1 MREASIAYLQEEARL
16 RGAKP
21 RVKAVIHPFDLDCG
35 LAPGLGVFDRTLYGG
50 EPGKL
55 LLEAGFLD
63 YAAWTSPVRQTFS
76 PYLNQVAAFWED
88 HVSYMSTGVYLRSAA
103 SRATIEETPY
113 ERLTPG
119 AAAALQAFFQLKVEF
134 TDSVWSGEPAGYV
147 SGLRLEGRLATP
159 ESEIIDPGEVRVALA
174 RDFGEHQAGDHVLVL
189 DNRAGQWL
197 PVSVNFPF
205 LGLPWEQKRLDLYH
219 GWELGDGSIEW
230 LLVYR
235 GVVEGLTGIGHGWQ
249 ARHRV
254 RVESR
259 DWIAQAL
266 RKRLGAPGADGTR
279 RPFMRGVY
287 RARGE
292 LAEAAP
298 AQVEE
303 PQKTGSGSAALKV
316 LGTYRARQDQDYLL
330 HIETAGEVG
339 QATFRWSVN
348 QGRSWR
354 ETGITAAGAEAPVGL
369 DEGLAVYWEGGIG
382 TDLAAGDRFSFHA
395 KAPVYRYR
403 VFGAPFARVA
413 SVYLNGE
420 ETQEGVTADP
430 QTGEILVTGQSALV
444 EVRVVK
450 DATTHPVDIISDI
463 LAEAGLAEAIAP
475 DDFALAKSLTPDY
488 AIGACFENITAAQ
501 AIREIVRRTLF
512 DLWVDFGQIRLR
524 AYVGEGAQ

>member
-1 MREASIAYLQEEARL
+1 MRDASISYLQEEARP

-21 RVKAVIHPFDLDCG
+21 RVKAVIHPFDLDYG
-35 LAPGLGVFDRTLYGG
+35 LAPGLGVFERTLYGG

-55 LLEAGFLD
+55 VLEAGFFD

-76 PYLNQVAAFWED
+76 PYLNQAAAFWED
-88 HVSYMSTGVYLRSAA
+88 HAGYMSTGVHLRSAD
-103 SRATIEETPY
+103 SRAAIEETPY

-119 AAAALQAFFQLKVEF
+119 AVVVLQAFFQLKVEF

-147 SGLRLEGRLATP
+147 SGLRLEGRLAIP
-159 ESEIIDPGEVRVALA
+159 ESDIIEPGEVRVALA
-174 RDFGEHQAGDHVLVL
+174 RDFGEHRVGDHVLVL

-249 ARHRV
+249 ARHRL

-266 RKRLGAPGADGTR
+266 RKRLGAPDADGTR

-292 LAEAAP
+292 LVATTP
-298 AQVEE
+298 ARVEE
-303 PQKTGSGSAALKV
+303 PLKTGSGSAVLKI
-316 LGTYRARQDQDYLL
+316 LGTYRGRRDQDYLL

-339 QATFRWSVN
+339 EATFRWSTN
-348 QGRSWR
+348 QGQSWR
-354 ETGITAAGAEAPVGL
+354 ETGITAAGAEGPVRL
-369 DEGLAVYWEGGIG
+369 DEGLAVYWEAGIG
-382 TDLAAGDRFSFHA
+382 TDLEAGDRFSFHA
-395 KAPVYRYR
+395 AAPVYRYQ
-403 VFGAPFARVA
+403 VFGAPFARIA

-420 ETQEGVTADP
+420 ETREDVAAEA

-444 EVRVVK
+444 EARVVK
-450 DATTHPVDIISDI
+450 DATTHPVDIITDI
-463 LAEAGLAEAIAP
+463 LTEVGLAETIAP
-475 DDFALAKSLTPDY
+475 DDFALAQSLTPDY
-488 AIGACFENITAAQ
+488 AIGVCFENITAAQ

-524 AYVGEGAQ
+524 AYVGEE